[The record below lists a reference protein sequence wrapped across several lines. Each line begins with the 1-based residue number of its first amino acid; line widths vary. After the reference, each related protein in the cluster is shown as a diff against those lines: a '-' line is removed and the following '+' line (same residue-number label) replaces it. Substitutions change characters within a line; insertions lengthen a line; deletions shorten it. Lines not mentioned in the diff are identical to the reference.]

1 MTDHNPCNSHR
12 ANLLRD
18 IERQLS
24 GHAPREE
31 FTISHGSFE
40 WWVDNVVN
48 NFGLAGNFVQ
58 SGMMAVIVEYNLS
71 SFSFE

>member
-1 MTDHNPCNSHR
+1 MTDRNSCNGHR

-24 GHAPREE
+24 GQATREE
-31 FTISHGSFE
+31 FTIRPGTFE
-40 WWVDNVVN
+40 WWADNIADH
-48 NFGLAGNFVQ
+48 FGLAREFVQ
-58 SGMMAVIVEYNLS
+58 SGMMVAIVEYNIS